1 MERAFERI
9 KPGEQPPPPPPEL
22 LAWVRDTTYGSCAG
36 LLYGAWHAHAAEKR
50 ATLDANEHA
59 TVRKHRLWK
68 RTISDSTLHGV
79 RLGSFVSVFSAVR
92 LGLEKR
98 RETSDMWNIVGAGVL
113 TSALTGLAIPG
124 GVVTRLKGAA
134 LGVAVGGIATLP
146 LGYAVQEIETMLP
159 DAIVE
164 AAQTMRVDETTAPV
178 VPDVTGMFIER
189 VEQELEEFTK
199 DQSKQRKG
207 RKWFS

>member
-1 MERAFERI
+1 M
-9 KPGEQPPPPPPEL
+9 
-22 LAWVRDTTYGSCAG
+22 
-36 LLYGAWHAHAAEKR
+36 
-50 ATLDANEHA
+50 
-59 TVRKHRLWK
+59 
-68 RTISDSTLHGV
+68 
-79 RLGSFVSVFSAVR
+79 FSAVR

-98 RETSDMWNIVGAGVL
+98 RETSDMWNVVGAGVL